1 MLPQIK
7 KQHKMKKQL
16 LLLFIF
22 LSSTLVY
29 SQNVPT
35 FKILDNPTEGKT
47 ITADSSL
54 VDGKKVFNDYKT
66 LNNIKK
72 KRLQKQ
78 KAKLDSIYSGAL
90 TKLDE
95 NADGRLDL
103 TNQEIIKYENQLR
116 KSKDSIRILNPVI
129 DSLSNEYVKEYLQY
143 STSKI
148 LSFGPKR
155 SRAFFDILYDN
166 KGKRFSVLNNTG
178 FNIGNN
184 TGSIY
189 SELVSGNLSILRVS
203 LGAMISSSSSDSLSV
218 AKEDEA
224 YQRLVSNG
232 GNTVLNIEYPLAYIH
247 SPNNQFNFISRLRAK
262 GTADFPEFGT
272 TTEEFAGSASIGI
285 DFYADAALTNNK
297 LRFFG
302 AFNYNQ
308 IYGTEEFSNNL
319 GINNSNFSFGQLTLG
334 LVFNNIKLSFIV
346 ATLSSESSLENRN
359 VIAGGQVLH

>member
-1 MLPQIK
+1 
-7 KQHKMKKQL
+7 MKKQL
-16 LLLFIF
+16 LFLFIS
-22 LSSTLVY
+22 LSSAITY
-29 SQNVPT
+29 SQNVPG

-47 ITADSSL
+47 FAADSST
-54 VDGKKVFNDYKT
+54 VDGKKVFNYYKT

-72 KRLQKQ
+72 KRLEKQ
-78 KAKLDSIYSGAL
+78 KAKLDSIYSNAL
-90 TKLDE
+90 TKLDDNVE
-95 NADGRLDL
+95 GRLNL
-103 TNQEIIKYENQLR
+103 TNQEIINYEKQL
-116 KSKDSIRILNPVI
+116 KNSKDSIRILNPVI

-143 STSKI
+143 STIKY

-155 SRAFFDILYDN
+155 SRAFFDILYDG

-189 SELVSGNLSILRVS
+189 SELVSGNLLVFRVS

-224 YQRLVSNG
+224 YQRLISNG

-247 SPNNQFNFISRLRAK
+247 SRNNQFNFISRLRAK

-285 DFYADAALTNNK
+285 DLYADAALTNNK

-302 AFNYNQ
+302 AFNFNQ
-308 IYGTEEFSNNL
+308 IFGTEEFSNNL
-319 GINNSNFSFGQLTLG
+319 GIDNSNFLFGQLTLG
-334 LVFNNIKLSFIV
+334 LVFNNIKLSFII

-359 VIAGGQVLH
+359 VVAGGQVLH